1 LNIIDFENREYLR
14 KNDIRKLIQILT
26 GYKISIRDLNHIVDK
41 VFAEADFYD
50 NEKITLDE
58 FEHIVSNST
67 EFAR

>member
-1 LNIIDFENREYLR
+1 MNIIDFENREYLR

>member
-1 LNIIDFENREYLR
+1 LR

-26 GYKISIRDLNHIVDK
+26 GNRISIRDLNHIVDK

>member
-1 LNIIDFENREYLR
+1 
-14 KNDIRKLIQILT
+14 LIQILT
-26 GYKISIRDLNHIVDK
+26 GHKISLKELNYIVDK

-67 EFAR
+67 EFARYILFFLHIHLSII